1 MEDDRLLTVAEV
13 ADWLRVHPETVRLWL
28 RDGLLR
34 GFMPGGKRS
43 GYRVRESEL
52 RRFMAE
58 REELGGAAAGSVPAA
73 VGSA

>member
-1 MEDDRLLTVAEV
+1 MDDDRLLTVTEV
-13 ADWLRVHPETVRLWL
+13 AEWLRVHPETVRLWL
-28 RDGLLR
+28 RDGVLR

-58 REELGGAAAGSVPAA
+58 REEQGKAAAGPNPAA
-73 VGSA
+73 A